1 MFVHESTNGYN
12 TALTEDQV
20 TDMIQRMPCSEWR
33 HNNFQDSD
41 RMEWTCCYQRNES
54 GAEVERERIVV
65 KAMSRG
71 LICEVSWTLLLQG
84 RSMGNKVSARSL
96 G

>member
-1 MFVHESTNGYN
+1 MNFQVRKWSVYKMFVHESTNGYN

-41 RMEWTCCYQRNES
+41 RME
-54 GAEVERERIVV
+54 
-65 KAMSRG
+65 
-71 LICEVSWTLLLQG
+71 
-84 RSMGNKVSARSL
+84 
-96 G
+96 